1 MEEDKG
7 LKDSDLEEDWGPK
20 DSDLEEDRGLKDSDL
35 EDGLVRGL
43 RARDS
48 RTSRC
53 SASICL
59 SYSAHM
65 LHMIISIFHYH
76 YYHYILSIFMDKV
89 GINSHLRMSSSR
101 SSLLAGLG
109 GGCSEVVVGV
119 FGGRAGGFPRGIFF
133 DD

>member
-65 LHMIISIFHYH
+65 LHIISIFEYNKHISFHFISFHIISIFHY
-76 YYHYILSIFMDKV
+76 
-89 GINSHLRMSSSR
+89 RQSR
-101 SSLLAGLG
+101 TQLPPEDVIEAQFLASRPWRRL
-109 GGCSEVVVGV
+109 
-119 FGGRAGGFPRGIFF
+119 
-133 DD
+133 